1 MRLFLHFRR
10 SLWNA
15 LFANN
20 GLLVAKAASYSA
32 IVSVFPGM
40 IVLAAIVAKLP
51 AAENLR
57 HSIFAIISQFLPANI
72 TRIIGNYFEAH
83 TRRTVGVIITAAI
96 VSFFAASG
104 VAMSLMEGFRR
115 AYGLPPSAWGFWRQ
129 RLIAFALVPLS
140 LVPLFAAANFVI
152 FGRIIMHWI
161 AARAGH
167 DLGPYVLVLW
177 LVVRWSAAMLASIGV
192 LMVMYWVGLPKRPA
206 WKDMAPGALVATLIW
221 FPFTLLF
228 GWYVTRYA
236 NYSAVYGS
244 LGAGIALL
252 AWLYILCVSALIGAE
267 FNAAMLK
274 ESIWSE
280 PALATANR

>member
-1 MRLFLHFRR
+1 
-10 SLWNA
+10 
-15 LFANN
+15 
-20 GLLVAKAASYSA
+20 
-32 IVSVFPGM
+32 
-40 IVLAAIVAKLP
+40 
-51 AAENLR
+51 
-57 HSIFAIISQFLPANI
+57 
-72 TRIIGNYFEAH
+72 
-83 TRRTVGVIITAAI
+83 
-96 VSFFAASG
+96 
-104 VAMSLMEGFRR
+104 
-115 AYGLPPSAWGFWRQ
+115 
-129 RLIAFALVPLS
+129 
-140 LVPLFAAANFVI
+140 
-152 FGRIIMHWI
+152 
-161 AARAGH
+161 
-167 DLGPYVLVLW
+167 VLVLW